1 MKTFVGLVRREIWE
15 HPALFVGPLGANLF
29 VALSMLIAVARG
41 IGSAE
46 NLATIADSLD
56 LADESVLEVGRNLLF
71 ASPAALVVAVTVAV
85 GYFYF
90 LDCLFAER
98 KERSI
103 LFFKS
108 FPVTDTQT
116 VLAKL
121 FCGIVML
128 PALSLIAFAV
138 TQLFVLIIASI
149 ALLAVGGNVGTV
161 WSVGALFA
169 NWLFVLYVLVSAA
182 LWYAAVIAF
191 LVLVSAWAKRAV
203 YLWSLAPLFA
213 IQAEYLL
220 PGENYL
226 GPLVFGHI
234 GAYPAAGFSVPT
246 ELRNGAAESL
256 ASEPGAFRLLSLCD
270 PVGLLAEPALWVN
283 LGLAAAFTFAAIA
296 LRRYRDDS

>member
-1 MKTFVGLVRREIWE
+1 MKPFVGLVRREIWE

-29 VALSMLIAVARG
+29 VALSMLIAIARG

-46 NLATIADSLD
+46 NLAAIAESLD
-56 LADESVLEVGRNLLF
+56 LADDSMLAAGRNLVF

-108 FPVTDTQT
+108 FPVTDMQT

-121 FCGIVML
+121 CAGIVVL
-128 PALSLIAFAV
+128 PALSLAAFAA
-138 TQLFVLIIASI
+138 TQLLVVIVASI
-149 ALLAVGGNVGTV
+149 ALLAVCGSAGPL
-161 WSVGALFA
+161 WSLGALLA
-169 NWLFVLYVLVSAA
+169 NWVFVLYVLVTAA
-182 LWYAAVIAF
+182 LWYAAIIAF

-203 YLWSLAPLFA
+203 YLWSLTPLFVM
-213 IQAEYLL
+213 QAELLL
-220 PGENYL
+220 PGANHFGRL
-226 GPLVFGHI
+226 FFGHV
-234 GAYPAAGFSVPT
+234 GAYPFAAFTLPAD
-246 ELRNGAAESL
+246 LRERGAQTFGED
-256 ASEPGAFRLLSLCD
+256 GIRLLALCD
-270 PVGLLAEPALWVN
+270 PIGFIAAPALWIN
-283 LGLAAAFTFAAIA
+283 LGVAAVFVAGAIA